1 MVLHPS
7 HQISLPCKYPSLCH
21 PSAAS
26 ADLCPGRSGI
36 QLLAVQHFQSQVPDR
51 LGSAELCAPSNSGHF
66 KCFMTKGI
74 IELPKGFWLSS
85 AVFLDFF

>member
-7 HQISLPCKYPSLCH
+7 NQISLPCKYPSLWH

-26 ADLCPGRSGI
+26 ADLCPGRSGT
-36 QLLAVQHFQSQVPDR
+36 QLLAMQHFQSQVPDC
-51 LGSAELCAPSNSGHF
+51 LGSAELCAPSSSGHF

-74 IELPKGFWLSS
+74 IELPKGLCS
-85 AVFLDFF
+85 